1 MSEATLLMALR
12 FVHIITG
19 ALWVGTVFFLAV
31 YILPTIRAL
40 GPGGG
45 RILQELQKRRF
56 PLLMGL
62 APGLAILSGIA
73 MYARAAMITK
83 GAFSRSHMGIA
94 LGIGGVL
101 ALLAMI
107 IGGAVAG
114 RSADALTKLDTD
126 VQAAGGTLSA
136 AQTQEMVRLQAK
148 LASSSRTV
156 VVLVLLTTA
165 LMAIAR
171 YL

>member
-12 FVHIITG
+12 FVHIIAG
-19 ALWVGTVFFLAV
+19 ALWVGTAFFLAT
-31 YILPTIRAL
+31 YLIPTVRAF
-40 GPGGG
+40 GPSGG

-56 PLLMGL
+56 PMYMGL
-62 APGLAILSGIA
+62 VPGLALLSGIA
-73 MYARAAMITK
+73 MYVHSSMTTK
-83 GAFSRSHMGIA
+83 GAFNRSHMGMA
-94 LGIGGVL
+94 MGIGGVF

-126 VQAAGGTLSA
+126 LQTTGGTPSA
-136 AQTQEMVRLQAK
+136 MQTQELLRLQAR
-148 LASSSRTV
+148 LASSSKAV